1 MLDFN
6 EYKEDFGKLFPTY
19 SEEEQKEAFDLLVD
33 FWEWLIK
40 NFDKFFDIDKLKEL
54 WYLKTNPT
62 DEQLN

>member
-6 EYKEDFGKLFPTY
+6 EYKEDFGKLLPTY
-19 SEEEQKEAFDLLVD
+19 TEEEQKEAFDLLVD

-40 NFDKFFDIDKLKEL
+40 NFDKFFDIDKLREE

>member
-6 EYKEDFGKLFPTY
+6 EYKEDFGKLLPTY
-19 SEEEQKEAFDLLVD
+19 TEEEQKVAFDLLVD

-40 NFDKFFDIDKLKEL
+40 NFDEFFDIDKLKEL

-62 DEQLN
+62 DEQSN